1 MAGIPLNT
9 FRTVIKQIQRPN
21 KLKWDTTDPDNPVF
35 LGYDTATYFDTVQT
49 GTVVETY
56 PPGPGSSGNES
67 FLVYTAPLGVTS
79 VMLFA
84 QVASTANVTKTVSVW
99 HYRPDQTKNLLT
111 YPVAFTIITNEIHVP
126 ANDALVVIGGKLVLE
141 TGDQLYI
148 SSADAD
154 VVFPV
159 YAEPAKS
166 ITDLKLTLS
175 ILESANQ

>member
-21 KLKWDTTDPDNPVF
+21 KLLWQVIPPNPPVF
-35 LGYDTATYFDTVQT
+35 LGYDPVNTYFD
-49 GTVVETY
+49 GIY
-56 PPGPGSSGNES
+56 PPGPGSVGNDS

-79 VMLFA
+79 VLLFA
-84 QVASTANVTKTVSVW
+84 QVASIATVTRTVSLW
-99 HYRPDQTKNLLT
+99 HYRPDQTKNLIQ
-111 YPVAFTIITNEIHVP
+111 YPVAFTTIVNELHVP
-126 ANDALVVIGGKLVLE
+126 SNDAMVVIGGKLVLE

-148 SSADAD
+148 SSSDTEMIT
-154 VVFPV
+154 PV
-159 YAEPAKS
+159 YAESAKS